1 MKMKVKNLNYFTGLV
16 IFSILTFFPV
26 DSAHSQLL
34 DLELATVDQNGFN
47 LAGVVQSNGFGSA
60 SPGTIPNVFV
70 GQGRFAK
77 GIFNGI
83 DYRIDNIDTLPHLV
97 DSTTAKVDAA
107 TGATTFVQN
116 LSPGFSRIQFVFT
129 IADITVETV
138 DIAGNQVPGAISLP
152 GVGGTGSA
160 LVSQYLSGK
169 GFSLTAVFG
178 GVTYS
183 TPDIDVDLFRPGRT
197 VRVDAVTGAL
207 LPDGPSI
214 ANDQAEIEVVFSTTF
229 QLQLATVDQDEI
241 DLGAFGGTI
250 SSQGINAE
258 PSPSSFL
265 TYTIGEARFAQGDF
279 SGVSYNIPNIDT
291 LPHVAD
297 GQTAKVD
304 VGTGLTTFVS
314 DQSPGVSRIHFVFS
328 RVETLTVKTVDNGF
342 VQVAGSISLP
352 GVGGTGIAFV
362 PNYVS
367 GQGFSLTTNLSGI
380 IYTTPDIDV
389 DLFRSGRTVRV
400 DALTGLLLPDGPSL
414 ASNRAEI
421 QVVYPG
427 TLQLQLAT
435 VDQDDVDLGIF
446 GGTVS
451 SQGLGVTSPSSFFA
465 YTIGEAR
472 FAEGSFNEVSY
483 NIPNIDTLPHVV
495 DGQTAEVDVVTGT
508 TTFVSDQ
515 ASGSARIHFVYSR
528 AETLVVKTVDNGF
541 VQVAGSISLPG
552 VGGTGIATLPHYVAG
567 KGFSLTTIFGGI
579 TYTTPSIDVSLF
591 NPGRTVRVDAVTGVL
606 LPDGPALASNRAEI
620 QVVYSSS
627 LQLRLATVDQDDVD
641 LGVFGGGISSQ
652 GLNGVPSP
660 VDLAYT
666 IGEARFAQGSFN
678 AVSYNIPNIDTLPHV
693 VDGQTANVDVV
704 TGTTTFVSDQSSGSA
719 RIHFVYTRAETLTVK
734 TVDNGFVQ
742 VAGSISLPGVGGTGI
757 ATLPHYVVGKGFS
770 LTTIFGG
777 ITYTTPSIDVSLF
790 NPGRTV
796 RVDAVTGLLLPDG
809 PALASN
815 RAEIQVVYSTSV
827 QLQLATVD
835 QDDVDLGAF
844 GGGISSQGINGAPSP
859 VDLAYTIGEAR
870 FALGSFN
877 AVSYNI
883 PNIDTL
889 PHVVDGQTA
898 KVDVVT
904 GTTTFVSDQA
914 PGSARIH
921 FVYSRAE
928 TLTVKTFD
936 QHGTL
941 IPGTISMPGLG
952 VGSPGS
958 VTIPNYVSGQG
969 FFLTTTF
976 SGVVYSTPNID
987 VDLFGLGRTIR
998 VDAAT
1003 GALLPDGPPVAS
1015 NHIVICV
1022 VYTNIVELQLA
1033 TVDQDEVDLGVF
1045 GGAVSSQ
1052 GINQVPSPSAFIVN
1066 YTLGEGRFAEGE
1078 FNAVSYNIP
1087 NIDTL
1092 PHVEDGQT
1100 AKVDVNTGV
1109 TTFVSD
1115 QSPGFAR
1122 IHFVYTRAETLTV
1135 KTVDQN
1141 GNIVLG
1147 AITMPGIGVG
1157 SPGVVTVPHYVLG
1170 QAFTLATTFSSIT
1183 YSTPNIET
1191 DLFRLGR
1198 TVRVDAGTGTLLP
1211 DGPALASNMAEI
1223 QVVYTNTFQL
1233 QFATVDQDEVD
1244 LGVFGGGISSQ
1255 GLNGVP
1261 SPSSFF
1267 VYTIGEARFAQGD
1280 FNAVSY
1286 NIPNIDTLYV
1296 GGVPSG
1302 PYVRDGQTAKVDVNT
1317 GATTFASDQSLG
1329 FTRVHFVYARAE
1341 TLTVKTLDQNG
1352 NVVAGTISMPGFGV
1366 GSPGVVTVP
1375 HYVLGQAFSL
1385 TTTFSSLIYT
1395 TPNIETDLF
1404 RLGRTIRVDA
1414 ASGILLPDGPALASN
1429 RAEIQVVYGNVFQL
1443 QLATVDQDDVDLG
1456 SLGGAISS
1464 QGLNGVPSPSSFF
1477 LYTLGEGRFAAGD
1490 FKGVTY
1496 NIPDIDTLP
1505 HVVDGN
1511 TAKVN
1516 VNTGATTFV
1525 PDQATGFT
1533 RIHFVYTRAET
1544 LRVKTVDQDNNILLG
1559 QISMPGLGV
1568 GFPGVVTVPN
1578 YVLGQG
1584 FFLNATFFGITYSAP
1599 DIDVSLFNLG
1609 RTVRVDALTGALL
1622 PDGPPLPPNEA
1633 EIWVVYQVIPITIR
1647 TIDQNGSDIDGL
1659 VALGGD
1665 PGGTPSVEHQRGRR
1679 GDFRGPGGVPGW
1691 ELGGLYRCHDRERR
1705 HDAGRDHPRNGYH
1718 DRCRECHDCSG
1729 SR

>member
-207 LPDGPSI
+207 LPDGPSL

-304 VGTGLTTFVS
+304 VGTGTTTFVS
-314 DQSPGVSRIHFVFS
+314 DQSSGVARIHFVFS
-328 RVETLTVKTVDNGF
+328 RVETLTVKTVDLGF
-342 VQVAGSISLP
+342 VQVAGSISMP

-367 GQGFSLTTNLSGI
+367 GQGFSLTTDFSGTT
-380 IYTTPDIDV
+380 YTTPDIDV

-400 DALTGLLLPDGPSL
+400 DAVTGLLLPDGPAL
-414 ASNRAEI
+414 ASNLAEI
-421 QVVYPG
+421 QVVYPS

-435 VDQDDVDLGIF
+435 VDQDDVDLGAF

-472 FAEGSFNEVSY
+472 FAQGDFNEVSY

-495 DGQTAEVDVVTGT
+495 NGQTAKVDVVTGT

-515 ASGSARIHFVYSR
+515 ASGSARIHFVYTR

-627 LQLRLATVDQDDVD
+627 VQLRLATVDQDDVD

-678 AVSYNIPNIDTLPHV
+678 QVTYNIPNIDTLPHV
-693 VDGQTANVDVV
+693 VDGQTAKVDVV
-704 TGTTTFVSDQSSGSA
+704 TGATSFVSDQASGSA

-757 ATLPHYVVGKGFS
+757 ATLPHYVAGKGFS

-796 RVDAVTGLLLPDG
+796 RVDAVTGVLLPDG

-815 RAEIQVVYSTSV
+815 RVTCLGI
-827 QLQLATVD
+827 VD
-835 QDDVDLGAF
+835 
-844 GGGISSQGINGAPSP
+844 
-859 VDLAYTIGEAR
+859 
-870 FALGSFN
+870 
-877 AVSYNI
+877 
-883 PNIDTL
+883 
-889 PHVVDGQTA
+889 
-898 KVDVVT
+898 
-904 GTTTFVSDQA
+904 
-914 PGSARIH
+914 
-921 FVYSRAE
+921 
-928 TLTVKTFD
+928 
-936 QHGTL
+936 
-941 IPGTISMPGLG
+941 
-952 VGSPGS
+952 
-958 VTIPNYVSGQG
+958 
-969 FFLTTTF
+969 
-976 SGVVYSTPNID
+976 TP
-987 VDLFGLGRTIR
+987 R
-998 VDAAT
+998 
-1003 GALLPDGPPVAS
+1003 
-1015 NHIVICV
+1015 
-1022 VYTNIVELQLA
+1022 
-1033 TVDQDEVDLGVF
+1033 
-1045 GGAVSSQ
+1045 
-1052 GINQVPSPSAFIVN
+1052 
-1066 YTLGEGRFAEGE
+1066 
-1078 FNAVSYNIP
+1078 
-1087 NIDTL
+1087 
-1092 PHVEDGQT
+1092 
-1100 AKVDVNTGV
+1100 
-1109 TTFVSD
+1109 
-1115 QSPGFAR
+1115 
-1122 IHFVYTRAETLTV
+1122 
-1135 KTVDQN
+1135 
-1141 GNIVLG
+1141 
-1147 AITMPGIGVG
+1147 
-1157 SPGVVTVPHYVLG
+1157 
-1170 QAFTLATTFSSIT
+1170 SSIFCR
-1183 YSTPNIET
+1183 Y
-1191 DLFRLGR
+1191 RR
-1198 TVRVDAGTGTLLP
+1198 C
-1211 DGPALASNMAEI
+1211 
-1223 QVVYTNTFQL
+1223 VYERSRNFTS
-1233 QFATVDQDEVD
+1233 EK
-1244 LGVFGGGISSQ
+1244 
-1255 GLNGVP
+1255 
-1261 SPSSFF
+1261 
-1267 VYTIGEARFAQGD
+1267 
-1280 FNAVSY
+1280 AV
-1286 NIPNIDTLYV
+1286 
-1296 GGVPSG
+1296 
-1302 PYVRDGQTAKVDVNT
+1302 
-1317 GATTFASDQSLG
+1317 
-1329 FTRVHFVYARAE
+1329 
-1341 TLTVKTLDQNG
+1341 
-1352 NVVAGTISMPGFGV
+1352 
-1366 GSPGVVTVP
+1366 
-1375 HYVLGQAFSL
+1375 
-1385 TTTFSSLIYT
+1385 
-1395 TPNIETDLF
+1395 
-1404 RLGRTIRVDA
+1404 
-1414 ASGILLPDGPALASN
+1414 
-1429 RAEIQVVYGNVFQL
+1429 
-1443 QLATVDQDDVDLG
+1443 
-1456 SLGGAISS
+1456 
-1464 QGLNGVPSPSSFF
+1464 
-1477 LYTLGEGRFAAGD
+1477 
-1490 FKGVTY
+1490 
-1496 NIPDIDTLP
+1496 
-1505 HVVDGN
+1505 
-1511 TAKVN
+1511 
-1516 VNTGATTFV
+1516 
-1525 PDQATGFT
+1525 
-1533 RIHFVYTRAET
+1533 
-1544 LRVKTVDQDNNILLG
+1544 
-1559 QISMPGLGV
+1559 
-1568 GFPGVVTVPN
+1568 
-1578 YVLGQG
+1578 
-1584 FFLNATFFGITYSAP
+1584 
-1599 DIDVSLFNLG
+1599 
-1609 RTVRVDALTGALL
+1609 
-1622 PDGPPLPPNEA
+1622 
-1633 EIWVVYQVIPITIR
+1633 
-1647 TIDQNGSDIDGL
+1647 
-1659 VALGGD
+1659 
-1665 PGGTPSVEHQRGRR
+1665 
-1679 GDFRGPGGVPGW
+1679 
-1691 ELGGLYRCHDRERR
+1691 
-1705 HDAGRDHPRNGYH
+1705 
-1718 DRCRECHDCSG
+1718 
-1729 SR
+1729 